1 MSNPTNNR
9 YLSDSSD
16 ISYGSEGG
24 LTKGTS
30 WWGAFVM
37 GLAGTILV
45 TGAAPV
51 IVTTFGAS
59 YVPIIVAFAVIGWI
73 LCLLLAELSGMMPDR
88 TGGSP
93 TYAGPAFRKWP
104 RLAEHVNGATA
115 WMYWL
120 GWTPVAP
127 LNMILASFYIGSM
140 LGLDMQSGF
149 TPIGTFVSWW
159 TVIIALIGIGVLG
172 FAAYMGIKFG
182 TAVATVLAVLSMIP
196 LTFLSVAWIFRPS
209 AANWNELWNFQQLDG
224 SSFFSPLMGHPA
236 WMVYLAFAFPLTWTV
251 IAMEA
256 AACYIGECR
265 NPDRD
270 AKVAMTLEGGYGV
283 FVYTFLPIS
292 FIVVLGAS
300 ELTNPDLVDPKTI
313 FVTFAS
319 EIFPGAA
326 GQLLQYL
333 IGTMLIIALALSGLN
348 ALMGCSRSLYQI
360 SSDGQL
366 PRWWQHLN
374 RHGVPDHAMFTNV
387 GLSILCVFMGGAT
400 SIYAFSNVG
409 YLGSFV
415 PVLIGFYLMRR
426 YYPNARRPFR
436 LPEFSKYVA
445 LAMAALFFVVW
456 LVGGILYANIGGNGI
471 YYFLGW
477 GIALLYL
484 PLYWFRTRVED
495 RRIRAKATSAPD
507 FHENEVTARSGF
519 AAMSEAGRERSGGR

>member
-1 MSNPTNNR
+1 MSEKSVETAP
-9 YLSDSSD
+9 SGSPGDD
-16 ISYGSEGG
+16 IAYGAEGS
-24 LTKGTS
+24 LNKGTN

-45 TGAAPV
+45 TGSAPV
-51 IVTTFGAS
+51 FVTTFGAS

-104 RLAEHVNGATA
+104 RLATHINGATS

-127 LNMILASFYIGSM
+127 LNMILASFYIESI
-140 LGLDMQSGF
+140 LGLDTSGGF
-149 TPIGTFVSWW
+149 TPIDTFISWW
-159 TVIIALIGIGVLG
+159 TIGISLVGIAVLA

-182 TAVATVLAVLSMIP
+182 TAVATVLAILAMVP
-196 LTFLSVAWIFRPS
+196 LTFLSVAWLIRPS
-209 AANWNELWNFQQLDG
+209 AANWGELAGFRHLDG
-224 SSFFSPLMGHPA
+224 SSFFDPIMGHPA

-265 NPDRD
+265 KPDRD

-283 FVYTFLPIS
+283 FIYTLLPIS
-292 FIVVLGAS
+292 FIIVLGAGALS
-300 ELTNPDLVDPKTI
+300 NPDLVDPKTL

-319 EIFPGAA
+319 AIFPGVG
-326 GQLLQYL
+326 GQLLQYA
-333 IGTMLIIALALSGLN
+333 IATMLIIALALSGLN

-374 RHGVPDHAMFTNV
+374 KHGVPDHAMFTNV
-387 GLSILCVFMGGAT
+387 GLSVVGVFMGGAT
-400 SIYAFSNVG
+400 AIYAFSNVG

-415 PVLIGFYLMRR
+415 PVLIGFYLFRK

-445 LAMAALFFVVW
+445 LAMAVLFFVVW
-456 LVGGILYANIGGNGI
+456 LVGGILYAVIGGQGI
-471 YYFLGW
+471 YYFIGW
-477 GIALLYL
+477 VVALLYL
-484 PLYWFRTRVED
+484 PLYWYRSRIED
-495 RRIRAKATSAPD
+495 KKSEHQVQEVPAP
-507 FHENEVTARSGF
+507 R
-519 AAMSEAGRERSGGR
+519 